1 MYVFRTNE
9 RNSVYDYTC
18 KNSTSMRCKR
28 INIQLL
34 NIIVFLCNVLQVD
47 IRRFRGRWSRPTTTP
62 CSQGSRPPGTVRT
75 SVRRSGTGAVT
86 ALSSALHQKRV
97 HWVRYTR
104 LRGHRWAPL
113 RAVTC
118 MTVSCMFCL
127 LIVNC
132 IILPSNMHSPQCYV
146 SKLKKISLTIKSQ
159 TGTQPRLY
167 FHVIMYDHYYI
178 KNECCFNH

>member
-34 NIIVFLCNVLQVD
+34 NIIVFLCNFLQVD

-127 LIVNC
+127 LIALSYLPIC
-132 IILPSNMHSPQCYV
+132 ILLNATSPSW
-146 SKLKKISLTIKSQ
+146 KKIFSHYKKSDWNSAQ
-159 TGTQPRLY
+159 VIFSCNNVWPLLY
-167 FHVIMYDHYYI
+167 
-178 KNECCFNH
+178 

>member
-1 MYVFRTNE
+1 MNVFRTNE
-9 RNSVYDYTC
+9 RNSVYDY

-34 NIIVFLCNVLQVD
+34 NIIVFLCNFLQVD

-86 ALSSALHQKRV
+86 ALSSAPRRRRV

-127 LIVNC
+127 LIALSYLPIC
-132 IILPSNMHSPQCYV
+132 ILLNATSPSW
-146 SKLKKISLTIKSQ
+146 KKNFSHYKKSDWNSAQ
-159 TGTQPRLY
+159 
-167 FHVIMYDHYYI
+167 VIFSC
-178 KNECCFNH
+178 NNVWPLLN

>member
-9 RNSVYDYTC
+9 RNSVYDY

-34 NIIVFLCNVLQVD
+34 NIIVFLGNFLQVD

-127 LIVNC
+127 FIVNC
-132 IILPSNMHSPQCYV
+132 IILPTNMHSPQCYV
-146 SKLKKISLTIKSQ
+146 SKLKKNFSHYKKSDWNSAQ
-159 TGTQPRLY
+159 VIFSCNNVWPLLY
-167 FHVIMYDHYYI
+167 
-178 KNECCFNH
+178 